1 MLTIVLSLE
10 HSMYISLTYFIII
23 KKTDS
28 FVLSHCSTADE
39 DRLDGTGSI
48 DYNGST
54 DRSSTSPLHDSSIQ
68 GEGRLERRKGDHGDE
83 NLPLSSED
91 MPDHYI
97 YVSYPPELKRRLLER

>member
-1 MLTIVLSLE
+1 MSGPLGHTI
-10 HSMYISLTYFIII
+10 
-23 KKTDS
+23 S
-28 FVLSHCSTADE
+28 FQFRSHNSTADE
-39 DRLDGTGSI
+39 DRLDGTGSV

-54 DRSSTSPLHDSSIQ
+54 DRSSTSPLHDPSTH
-68 GEGRLERRKGDHGDE
+68 GEGRLERRKGEHGDE